1 MMTAAS
7 ATGKIRKYQ
16 LWVTMVGCLVFPL
29 TWMAFKLGYPAIITY
44 VIYIAIYMLLIFVRL
59 HILKGLLDFP
69 VMPFIRQVICR
80 LVFTSIVAFI
90 IPCGII
96 YSMNSSILRLCI
108 VFAVSFLST
117 CVSICLLGLEQDER
131 AYFISKFKNIM
142 LKFNKV

>member
-1 MMTAAS
+1 
-7 ATGKIRKYQ
+7 
-16 LWVTMVGCLVFPL
+16 MVGCLVFPL

-96 YSMNSSILRLCI
+96 YSMNSSFYVYVLY
-108 VFAVSFLST
+108 
-117 CVSICLLGLEQDER
+117 LLLAFYLLVCPS
-131 AYFISKFKNIM
+131 AYW
-142 LKFNKV
+142 V

>member
-1 MMTAAS
+1 MKTLFRAGHSQKAKSSIEVTEPGIVTALNEPHSKNALS
-7 ATGKIRKYQ
+7 S
-16 LWVTMVGCLVFPL
+16 ME
-29 TWMAFKLGYPAIITY
+29 
-44 VIYIAIYMLLIFVRL
+44 
-59 HILKGLLDFP
+59 
-69 VMPFIRQVICR
+69 
-80 LVFTSIVAFI
+80 I

-117 CVSICLLGLEQDER
+117 CGSISLLGLEQDER